1 MLRTLLALMLLSFGC
16 LGGQSPLQARID
28 ALSEGE
34 VLTLSAAEYLG
45 PLVIDKAIAI
55 VGEPGT
61 IIDAGGKGSAVII
74 KAAGVR
80 LQGLEIRNW
89 GGDLYEH
96 DSGVRLLPG
105 ADDVRLLQL
114 ELSGPGF
121 GIHGEQLKRPEVE
134 YCRISGDDRRYLL
147 DRGDGIFLKYV
158 DAPELHHNQIAS
170 VRDGIYLE
178 NVDASRVSHNQF
190 SRQQYGIHY
199 MYTRNDSAWNNSAKW
214 LQGGYALMSSKGITL
229 EHNQVSAA
237 IDFGILLNV
246 TQQSEV
252 HHNRVTTIHNPKGD
266 PAIASEGKGLFIYGA
281 ADNRISHNHFSDSD
295 TGISVAL
302 GGEGNSLWRNNIEN
316 NLTQVRYVGSKS
328 QEWSLQGQGNYWS
341 SYQGWDLDG
350 DGIGDS
356 PYLPNDALDRLF
368 WLYPEARWL
377 MDSPVVLL
385 LRWLQ
390 RQLALAEDIG
400 IRDSFPLLQPIDITL
415 KQEMKTNS
423 QQSDEETH
431 YAQH

>member
-16 LGGQSPLQARID
+16 LGSQNPLQARID

-34 VLTLSAAEYLG
+34 VLTLSAAEYVG

-61 IIDAGGKGSAVII
+61 IIDAGGKGSAVTI

-134 YCRISGDDRRYLL
+134 YCHISGDDRRYLL

-158 DAPELHHNQIAS
+158 EAPELHYNQIAS

-252 HHNRVTTIHNPKGD
+252 HHNRVTAIHNPKGD

-350 DGIGDS
+350 DGIGDT

-377 MDSPVVLL
+377 LDSPVVLL

-400 IRDSFPLLQPIDITL
+400 IRDSFPLLQPIDITP

>member
-16 LGGQSPLQARID
+16 FGGQSPLQARID

-61 IIDAGGKGSAVII
+61 IIDAGGKGSAVTI

-158 DAPELHHNQIAS
+158 EAPELHHNKIAS

-252 HHNRVTTIHNPKGD
+252 HHNRVATIHNPKGD
-266 PAIASEGKGLFIYGA
+266 PAIASEGKGLFVYGA
-281 ADNRISHNHFSDSD
+281 ADNRISHNHFRDSD

-316 NLTQVRYVGSKS
+316 NQTQVRYVGSKS

-350 DGIGDS
+350 DGIGDT
-356 PYLPNDALDRLF
+356 PYQPNDALDRLF

-400 IRDSFPLLQPIDITL
+400 VRDSFPLLQPIDITP

>member
-1 MLRTLLALMLLSFGC
+1 MT
-16 LGGQSPLQARID
+16 
-28 ALSEGE
+28 
-34 VLTLSAAEYLG
+34 
-45 PLVIDKAIAI
+45 
-55 VGEPGT
+55 
-61 IIDAGGKGSAVII
+61 I

-158 DAPELHHNQIAS
+158 EAPELHHNQIAS

-252 HHNRVTTIHNPKGD
+252 HHNRVATIHNPKGD

-328 QEWSLQGQGNYWS
+328 QEWSLLGQGNYWS

-350 DGIGDS
+350 DGIGDT

>member
-16 LGGQSPLQARID
+16 FGGQSPLQARID

-61 IIDAGGKGSAVII
+61 IIDAGGKGSAVTI

-158 DAPELHHNQIAS
+158 EAPELHHNKIAS

-252 HHNRVTTIHNPKGD
+252 HHNRVATIHNPKGD

-328 QEWSLQGQGNYWS
+328 QEWSLLGQGNYWS

-350 DGIGDS
+350 DGIGDT